1 LTSCDCSCNQLVL
14 VDGLEWVFSNLATRK
29 LRHGSATRLNAEL
42 TFTLPTSFVQDIVCE
57 LRSSSVLL
65 HLIFTASDSTLVPFR
80 RDYDCDDAKIFSDGR
95 KYLGEAG
102 AYSIRNTRTEILDR
116 PLRSRDWEWHQS
128 VGYVPIFYDLL
139 RRG

>member
-1 LTSCDCSCNQLVL
+1 
-14 VDGLEWVFSNLATRK
+14 VDGLEWPFSNLDKK
-29 LRHGSATRLNAEL
+29 LRHGLSHQIECGAEGHR
-42 TFTLPTSFVQDIVCE
+42 IVCE

-116 PLRSRDWEWHQS
+116 PLRSRDWERHQS